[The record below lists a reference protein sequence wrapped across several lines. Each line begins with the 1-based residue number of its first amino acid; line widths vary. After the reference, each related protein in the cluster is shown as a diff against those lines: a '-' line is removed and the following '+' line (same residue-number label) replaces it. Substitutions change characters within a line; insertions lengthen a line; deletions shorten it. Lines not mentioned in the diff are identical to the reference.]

1 MIQYKRRFIQ
11 RGIALG
17 MLCTLV
23 LSVASAQQEPIY
35 TNFTQNTLNV
45 NPAYAGSRDAL
56 TLTVLHRSQWVG
68 VEGAPMTQ
76 TLTLHTPLISERL
89 GFGFSAMN
97 DKIGPSNTSQ
107 AYIDLAYRQPL
118 GKTFKLAI
126 GIKGGGRVF
135 QNNLTELNGVAG
147 DVAFAEDENS
157 RFLPNVGAGLY
168 VSSEGFY
175 FGFSAPRLLKNN
187 LRTNATSREESLTY
201 HVITGGV
208 IPMGAL
214 SNIKLNPAAMVQVES
229 GSPVAMHLMMNMIIK
244 DKFEIGGM
252 WRSGDA
258 VGGLIGWNILPSLK
272 LGYSFDYSYG
282 FQSFTYN
289 GGSHEAFL
297 RFDWFK
303 QNRIPAVTP
312 RYF

>member
-1 MIQYKRRFIQ
+1 MIYNNRYFIRRVF
-11 RGIALG
+11 ALG
-17 MLCTLV
+17 LFCTLG
-23 LSVASAQQEPIY
+23 LSVAVAQQEPIY

-56 TLTVLHRSQWVG
+56 TLTVLHRSQWIG
-68 VEGAPMTQ
+68 VEGAPITQ

-89 GFGFSAMN
+89 GVGFSAMN

-118 GKTFKLAI
+118 GDQFKLAI

-135 QNNLTELNGVAG
+135 QNNLTDLNGVTG
-147 DVAFAEDENS
+147 DIAFAEDESS

-168 VSSEGFY
+168 LSSQQFY

-201 HVITGGV
+201 HIITGGV
-208 IPMGAL
+208 LPLGDL
-214 SNIKLNPAAMVQVES
+214 SAVKLNPAAMVQVES
-229 GSPVAMHLMMNMIIK
+229 GSPVAMHLMMNVIVK

-258 VGGLIGWNILPSLK
+258 IGGIVGWNILPSLK

-282 FQSFTYN
+282 FQSFTHN
-289 GGSHEAFL
+289 GGSHEAYL

-303 QNRIPAVTP
+303 RNRIPAVTP

>member
-1 MIQYKRRFIQ
+1 MDCFT
-11 RGIALG
+11 LG
-17 MLCTLV
+17 
-23 LSVASAQQEPIY
+23 LSVAATAGTGLHQFY
-35 TNFTQNTLNV
+35 AKHLNV

-89 GFGFSAMN
+89 GVGFSAMN

-118 GKTFKLAI
+118 GDQFKLSI
-126 GIKGGGRVF
+126 GIKGGGRIF
-135 QNNLTELNGVAG
+135 QNNLTDLDGVAG
-147 DVAFAEDENS
+147 DVAFAEDESS

-168 VSSEGFY
+168 LSSPGFY
-175 FGFSAPRLLKNN
+175 FGLSAPRLLKNN

-208 IPMGAL
+208 IPMGDL

-229 GSPVAMHLMMNMIIK
+229 GSPVAMHLMMNVIIK
-244 DKFEIGGM
+244 DKFEVGGM

-258 VGGLIGWNILPSLK
+258 VGGIVSVKAESSKVVKVFSVITGASLTGSTVIK
-272 LGYSFDYSYG
+272 RVSGRQVL
-282 FQSFTYN
+282 FTVSQTSN
-289 GGSHEAFL
+289 M
-297 RFDWFK
+297 
-303 QNRIPAVTP
+303 AVSGP
-312 RYF
+312 L